1 MIIEVLVLIDEIE
14 THLHVA
20 LQKKIVPIFNETF
33 S

>member
-1 MIIEVLVLIDEIE
+1 MIIEGLVLIDEIE

-20 LQKKIVPIFNETF
+20 LQKKNRSYINETF